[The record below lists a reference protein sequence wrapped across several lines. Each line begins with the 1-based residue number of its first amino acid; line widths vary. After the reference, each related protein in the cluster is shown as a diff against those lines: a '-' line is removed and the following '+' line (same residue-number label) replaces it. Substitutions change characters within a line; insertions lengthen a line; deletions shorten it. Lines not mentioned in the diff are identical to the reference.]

1 MNNIELI
8 LQNEI
13 NDALTKRPISFVVMN
28 KKTHDLLIQSIN
40 NIWTDTIDKI
50 TKYQGLDVLI
60 SEDVNDNEFK
70 IG

>member
-8 LQNEI
+8 LQSEI
-13 NDALTKRPISFVVMN
+13 RAALTKAPISFVVMN
-28 KKTHDLLIQSIN
+28 KTTHDLLIQTIN
-40 NIWTDTIDKI
+40 NIWTNTIDKI

-60 SEDVNDNEFK
+60 SEDVNDNEFR

>member
-1 MNNIELI
+1 MDNIIFI

-13 NDALTKRPISFVVMN
+13 KGALTKRPISFIVMN
-28 KKTHDLLIQSIN
+28 KKTHDLLIQTV
-40 NIWTDTIDKI
+40 NIWISTIDKL
-50 TKYQGLDVLI
+50 TKYQGYDILI

>member
-13 NDALTKRPISFVVMN
+13 RAALTRAPISFIVMN
-28 KKTHDLLIQSIN
+28 KRSHDLLILEN
-40 NIWTDTIDKI
+40 VHLTFRMDKI

>member
-1 MNNIELI
+1 MNNIEII

-13 NDALTKRPISFVVMN
+13 RDALTKRPISFVVMN
-28 KKTHDLLIQSIN
+28 KKSHDLLIQAIN
-40 NIWTDTIDKI
+40 NIWTNTIDKI

-60 SEDVNDNEFK
+60 SEDVNDNQFR

>member
-1 MNNIELI
+1 MNIETK

-13 NDALTKRPISFVVMN
+13 KDVLMVHPISFIVMN
-28 KKTHDLLIQSIN
+28 ETTHKLLIDEIS
-40 NIWTDTIDKI
+40 DTWFHSIDKL
-50 TKYQGLDVLI
+50 TKYMSCDILI

>member
-1 MNNIELI
+1 MNNIHFM

-13 NDALTKRPISFVVMN
+13 RATLMRAPISFIVMN
-28 KKTHDLLIQSIN
+28 KNSHDLLLENFPLIFR
-40 NIWTDTIDKI
+40 IDKL

>member
-1 MNNIELI
+1 MNNIEQK

-13 NDALTKRPISFVVMN
+13 KSELMLRQISFIVMN
-28 KKTHDLLIQSIN
+28 KNTLDSLLENIPLTFRPDKLIQYSSYDI
-40 NIWTDTIDKI
+40 
-50 TKYQGLDVLI
+50 LI

>member
-13 NDALTKRPISFVVMN
+13 RAALTKAPISFIVMN
-28 KKTHDLLIQSIN
+28 KKSHDLLLEN
-40 NIWTDTIDKI
+40 TNFTIKMNKI